1 LIAHYRAHWQKE
13 DGTFLCLGGAMIDL
27 SGIDRELHKGVADLA
42 RQMRTHGYQ
51 RDDPVREIFALL
63 GDRWTTL
70 ILLVLRI
77 GRWRHAEL
85 RRALGRLGAEGKIS
99 QRVLTLKLRALERD
113 GIATRHATPDV
124 PPKVS
129 YELSPL
135 GESLV
140 TQIETLLNWVHGNRE
155 TIDSARARFD
165 AREVE

>member
-1 LIAHYRAHWQKE
+1 
-13 DGTFLCLGGAMIDL
+13 
-27 SGIDRELHKGVADLA
+27 
-42 RQMRTHGYQ
+42 
-51 RDDPVREIFALL
+51 VREVFALL

-113 GIATRHATPDV
+113 GIVLRHATADM

-129 YELSPL
+129 YTLSPL

-140 TQIETLLNWVHGNRE
+140 VETERLIEWVHANRAE
-155 TIDSARARFD
+155 IDAARKAFGQD
-165 AREVE
+165 LGG